1 MGISRRSALSG
12 IATGAA
18 ATGLMACDSNSQIS
32 SSHEAPRS
40 SALPPLNL
48 PTTPSSLFYNKA
60 RAADILAEEKVDLL
74 ICSEPRNIY
83 YLTNQKPMT
92 YRLGM
97 NDYSYAT
104 LAAKTPDKP
113 TFIIGRFGVFLGGVA
128 DTEIF
133 KDLDYKLFSLPADPV
148 SFASLT
154 DINDIINAPVFENFY
169 PRLHQEVPL
178 VPHIKRKRDND
189 QIAIQEHFASVEGAL
204 IKDLL
209 DTDLENKTVAI
220 DHPKIRETLAKSGL
234 DLRIVDGERII
245 RKIRLQKTAAEL
257 ELARYAIKTNAMATR
272 NAVSSIRAGAS
283 LQDIRTEF
291 SRHCGA
297 NLSRPVWM
305 VIDSIVPELIPGE
318 IQEGRT
324 LMIDCVSEFQG
335 YHGDFGRTVCIGDPT
350 RQMQSIVNALSD
362 TWDRLM
368 PMLKVGTKYS
378 EIYAVSTK
386 LFAETGI
393 DAGFAINPHG
403 VGLQH
408 TDEPSK
414 SDFGLWEKDDIELVE
429 NMILSIDMP
438 LLDNGLGG
446 TAHLEDLVL
455 IGKDGPELL
464 NSSDD
469 RFIVV

>member
-1 MGISRRSALSG
+1 MAISRRSALSG

-18 ATGLMACDSNSQIS
+18 ATSLMGCDRTSQAS
-32 SSHEAPRS
+32 PNGAAQVS
-40 SALPPLNL
+40 PPALNL
-48 PTTPSSLFYNKA
+48 PPTPSSLLYNKA

-83 YLTNQKPMT
+83 YLTNQTPMT

-104 LAAKTPDKP
+104 LAAKTPDRP
-113 TFIIGRFGVFLGGVA
+113 TYIIGRFGVYFGGVA
-128 DTEIF
+128 DTDIF
-133 KDLDYKLFSLPADPV
+133 NELDYKMFSAPADAD
-148 SFASLT
+148 SFSALT
-154 DINDIINAPVFENFY
+154 DIHEIIDAPVSENFY
-169 PRLHQEVPL
+169 PRLHKDL
-178 VPHIKRKRDND
+178 KLAPHIKQRRERD
-189 QIAIQEHFASVEGAL
+189 QIAIKEHFATVEGAL
-204 IKDLL
+204 IKQIF

-220 DHPKIRETLAKSGL
+220 DHPKIRETIEKSGL
-234 DLRIVDGERII
+234 DLRIVDGDRVIK
-245 RKIRLQKTAAEL
+245 KIRMQKTAAEL
-257 ELARYAIKTNAMATR
+257 ELARYAIEANATSAR
-272 NAVSSIRAGAS
+272 LAAASIRAGAS
-283 LQDIRTEF
+283 LQELRTEF
-291 SRHCGA
+291 ARNCGA
-297 NLSRPVWM
+297 NLSNPVFM
-305 VIDSIVPELIPGE
+305 AIDAIVPELVPGKIP
-318 IQEGRT
+318 EGRT
-324 LMIDCVSEFQG
+324 FLIDCVSEFQG
-335 YHGDFGRTVCIGDPT
+335 YHGDFGRTVCVGDPT

-368 PMLKVGTKYS
+368 PMLKPGVKYS
-378 EIYAVSTK
+378 ELYAQGAK
-386 LFAETGI
+386 LFAETGV
-393 DAGFAINPHG
+393 DAGFAINPHS

-414 SDFGLWEKDDIELVE
+414 NEFGLWDKGDHELVE

-438 LLDNGLGG
+438 LLDSGLGG

>member
-40 SALPPLNL
+40 SSLPPLKL
-48 PTTPSSLFYNKA
+48 PPTPSSLFYNKA

-104 LAAKTPDKP
+104 LAAKTPDRP
-113 TFIIGRFGVFLGGVA
+113 TFIIGRFGVYFGGVA
-128 DTEIF
+128 DTDIF
-133 KDLDYKLFSLPADPV
+133 NELDYKLFSVPADPA

-154 DINDIINAPVFENFY
+154 DINDIINAPVFEDFY
-169 PRLHQEVPL
+169 PRYHQEVEL
-178 VPHIKRKRDND
+178 APHIKQRRERDKIAKR
-189 QIAIQEHFASVEGAL
+189 EHFATVEGAL
-204 IKDLL
+204 IKQIL

-220 DHPKIRETLAKSGL
+220 DHPKIRETLAKSDL

-245 RKIRLQKTAAEL
+245 KKIRLQKTAAEL
-257 ELARYAIKTNAMATR
+257 ELARYAIEANAASAR
-272 NAVSSIRAGAS
+272 QAVKSIRAGAS
-283 LQDIRTEF
+283 LQELRREF
-291 SRHCGA
+291 ARNCGA
-297 NLSRPVWM
+297 NLSQPVFM
-305 VIDSIVPELIPGE
+305 AIDAIVPELIPGN
-318 IQEGRT
+318 IPEGRT
-324 LMIDCVSEFQG
+324 FLIDCVSEFQG
-335 YHGDFGRTVCIGDPT
+335 YHGDFGRTVCVGEPT
-350 RQMQSIVNALSD
+350 RQMQKIVDALSD

-378 EIYAVSTK
+378 EIYAAGTK
-386 LFAETGI
+386 LFAETGV
-393 DAGFAINPHG
+393 DAGFAINPHS

-414 SDFGLWEKDDIELVE
+414 ADFGLWEKDEIELTE

-438 LLDNGLGG
+438 LLDSGLGG

-455 IGKDGPELL
+455 VGKDGPELL
-464 NSSDD
+464 NTSDD